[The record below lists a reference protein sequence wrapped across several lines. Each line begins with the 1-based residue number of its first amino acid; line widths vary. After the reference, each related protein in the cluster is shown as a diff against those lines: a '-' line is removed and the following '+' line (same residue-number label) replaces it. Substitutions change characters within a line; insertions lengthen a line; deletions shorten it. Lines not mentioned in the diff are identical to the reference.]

1 VNVTTFDLDVRR
13 ELFHIMPEH
22 RSLVARFTD
31 ADGNDLSVHLHA
43 DRLERLDRVIDSL
56 ADARRILAE
65 MPESGD
71 ACTGL
76 DAA

>member
-31 ADGNDLSVHLHA
+31 TDGNDLSVHLHA
-43 DRLERLDRVIDSL
+43 DQLERLDRVIANL
-56 ADARRILAE
+56 TDARQLLTE
-65 MPESGD
+65 MCGD
-71 ACTGL
+71 ECTGL